1 MILLHLQTAT
11 DWHIYSSVFISCNP
25 ETWHGKLKHCKRFCF
40 YLREKITSSL
50 HWLFAISVK
59 ASSWLIGLILRWSW
73 TFFCPHHWT
82 AANSSN
88 QSYPHVGQWRMLL
101 TRNISYII
109 LLDLENDVNV
119 CCILGL
125 TYCLL
130 FSVFSATKS
139 AFFVNVNKKSPS
151 IRINQFYFFK
161 SSGSIHIIWGCLAAW

>member
-1 MILLHLQTAT
+1 MLMIESLMILLHLQTAT

-73 TFFCPHHWT
+73 TFFCPHHWK

-101 TRNISYII
+101 TRNVFIHNLTWFGKWSER
-109 LLDLENDVNV
+109 LLFFKLWHIACYFLYSLLQVN
-119 CCILGL
+119 ILGQR
-125 TYCLL
+125 
-130 FSVFSATKS
+130 K
-139 AFFVNVNKKSPS
+139 
-151 IRINQFYFFK
+151 
-161 SSGSIHIIWGCLAAW
+161 